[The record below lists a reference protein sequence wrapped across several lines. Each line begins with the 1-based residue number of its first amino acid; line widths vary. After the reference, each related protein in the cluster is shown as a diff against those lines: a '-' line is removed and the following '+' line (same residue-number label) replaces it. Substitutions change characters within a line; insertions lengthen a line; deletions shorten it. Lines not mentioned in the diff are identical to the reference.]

1 MDLALN
7 LTYTILW
14 TVESV
19 TMPRRGY
26 QLYLPP
32 KENISRLII
41 SGIIILFTL
50 MEIKKQVTSKK
61 NVSQLFSEL
70 STLSVETKQ
79 GKDIFK
85 FFHQIILFYSL
96 STLRKHGN
104 KQCFMTMI

>member
-61 NVSQLFSEL
+61 NVSQLFSEVIN
-70 STLSVETKQ
+70 TQ
-79 GKDIFK
+79 C
-85 FFHQIILFYSL
+85 
-96 STLRKHGN
+96 RN
-104 KQCFMTMI
+104 KTRERHFQVFPPNNIVL

>member
-79 GKDIFK
+79 ARERHFQVFPPNNIV
-85 FFHQIILFYSL
+85 L
-96 STLRKHGN
+96 
-104 KQCFMTMI
+104 